1 MGMGIKIVVAFFCL
15 MQLEL
20 NARPISYSG
29 GSTLMAFSDDMKTSL
44 YYHYSPS
51 HKYSIGIE
59 SLNDKAFKD
68 SYSYARLSYLV
79 LRKNTEHSQTNL
91 YFKSGISS
99 KGLENIFYGI
109 NGDWET
115 RRWFTGFSF
124 KKIKTR
130 SRNYRE
136 QYYQFGI
143 APYLGDYGD
152 LHTWITVKI
161 KENSLDDK
169 WSAYPVLK
177 FFKGNVLM
185 ELGYGKVSQW
195 DMHLMYR
202 F

>member
-1 MGMGIKIVVAFFCL
+1 MGIKIVVAFFCL